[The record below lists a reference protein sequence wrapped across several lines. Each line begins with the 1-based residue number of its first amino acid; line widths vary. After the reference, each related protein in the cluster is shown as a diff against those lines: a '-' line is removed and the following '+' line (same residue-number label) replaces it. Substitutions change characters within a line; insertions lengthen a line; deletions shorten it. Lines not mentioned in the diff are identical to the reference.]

1 MIGRPSV
8 DIEQS
13 ERAAMADVFRA
24 ANPRLAEREGIAI
37 LEFDGV
43 LALSVGTLSGNR
55 MFNHAVGV
63 GSEEQ
68 LDVVDQFY
76 RSRGCEYVVSPA
88 AGTSLDS
95 PLERR
100 GFSRDYA
107 WMKFSREAAAVSAPS
122 ELRVARIGREHA
134 AAFGHVTTTAFG
146 APAWMADWVA
156 ALPVRNG
163 WACYL
168 SFAGDE
174 PVGAGAVYFDGR
186 AAWLGFGATL
196 PEHRGRGSQSAIFAE
211 RITEAW
217 ERGCSLVVTETG
229 EQIDGLPSNSYR
241 NILRAGFRE
250 AYIRPNW
257 ASDAQSPAQPT
268 LPSRDIEL

>member
-1 MIGRPSV
+1 VIGRPSV

-24 ANPRLAEREGIAI
+24 ANPRLAEREGVAI

-88 AGTSLDS
+88 AGTSLDGL
-95 PLERR
+95 LERR

-107 WMKFSREAAAVSAPS
+107 WMKFSTR
-122 ELRVARIGREHA
+122 GRCR
-134 AAFGHVTTTAFG
+134 FG
-146 APAWMADWVA
+146 AERTA
-156 ALPVRNG
+156 R
-163 WACYL
+163 
-168 SFAGDE
+168 
-174 PVGAGAVYFDGR
+174 R
-186 AAWLGFGATL
+186 T
-196 PEHRGRGSQSAIFAE
+196 HRS
-211 RITEAW
+211 
-217 ERGCSLVVTETG
+217 
-229 EQIDGLPSNSYR
+229 
-241 NILRAGFRE
+241 
-250 AYIRPNW
+250 
-257 ASDAQSPAQPT
+257 
-268 LPSRDIEL
+268 